1 MPEVVKTIIG
11 DVEFSVEMMHT
22 SAATEIL
29 IRLQNIV
36 APIIAAHT
44 EYKENHTA
52 TWIAEAVA
60 GYLISCNQYADVNAL
75 SQKIL
80 WNTHAV
86 YIGGDKAGSG
96 KLSFV
101 PSTPEKPNNDPYCFD
116 NFFSRKLDM
125 LFQLLFFAVMEN
137 YPSFFGHL
145 SSVIQ
150 MIRMASKEE
159 SELKTVMQEL
169 DGENNEQEPNS

>member
-22 SAATEIL
+22 S
-29 IRLQNIV
+29 V
-36 APIIAAHT
+36 APILAAHT

-60 GYLISCNQYADVNAL
+60 GYLVSCNQYADVNEL
-75 SQKIL
+75 SKKIL

-86 YIGGDKAGSG
+86 YISGDKAGSG
-96 KLSFV
+96 KLDFK
-101 PSTPEKPNNDPYCFD
+101 PSTAEKPNPDPFCFD

-137 YPSFFGHL
+137 YPSFFGHI

-150 MIRMASKEE
+150 MIRLASKEE
-159 SELKTVMQEL
+159 SELKVEL
-169 DGENNEQEPNS
+169 GGESNEQGLNS

>member
-29 IRLQNIV
+29 MRLQNIV
-36 APIIAAHT
+36 APILAAHT

-60 GYLISCNQYADVNAL
+60 GYLVSCNQYADVNEL
-75 SQKIL
+75 SKKIL

-86 YIGGDKAGSG
+86 YISGDKAGSG
-96 KLSFV
+96 KLDFK
-101 PSTPEKPNNDPYCFD
+101 PSTAEKPNSDPFCFD

-137 YPSFFGHL
+137 YPSFFGHI

-150 MIRMASKEE
+150 MIRLASKEE
-159 SELKTVMQEL
+159 SELKVEL
-169 DGENNEQEPNS
+169 GGESNEQGLNS